1 MAGSKADY
9 LENLVLNYALRGA
22 AAATI
27 ANAFVALFTGTLTG
41 DTPGTEVTGGAYA
54 RVSTAAATW
63 GPTSGAAGASTAG
76 TLTNALAVTF
86 PAPSAGWGSCTHF
99 GIFDTSTAGN
109 ALYYGDLT
117 TARTINAGDSAPS
130 FAAGALSLSEL

>member
-1 MAGSKADY
+1 MAGSKSDF

-22 AAATI
+22 AATTI
-27 ANAFVALFTGTLTG
+27 PNAFVALFTGTLTG

-54 RVSTAAATW
+54 RVSTAASTW

-86 PAPSAGWGSCTHF
+86 PAPTAGWGSVTHF
-99 GIFDTSTAGN
+99 GVFDAATAGN

-130 FAAGALSLSEL
+130 FAVGALSCSEG